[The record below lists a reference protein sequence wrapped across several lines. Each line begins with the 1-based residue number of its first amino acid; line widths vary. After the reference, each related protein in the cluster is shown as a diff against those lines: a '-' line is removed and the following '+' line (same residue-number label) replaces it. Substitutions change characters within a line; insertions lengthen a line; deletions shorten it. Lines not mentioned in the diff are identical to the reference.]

1 MAALGKLWSVTL
13 DCADPQ
19 ALAEFWANA
28 LDGKIAYTS
37 DNFVGVETPDG
48 LWIGAY
54 RIDGYEPPDWP
65 DGTPPKQFHLDFSVA
80 DLDAAE
86 RAALAVGA
94 RKAAHQPEPDRWRV
108 LLDPAG
114 HPFCVT
120 AMSV

>member
-1 MAALGKLWSVTL
+1 MTALGKLWSVTL
-13 DCADPQ
+13 DCADPKP
-19 ALAEFWANA
+19 LAEFWARA

-37 DNFVGVETPDG
+37 EKFVGVETPDG

-54 RIDGYEPPDWP
+54 QIDDYESPDWP
-65 DGTPPKQFHLDFSVA
+65 AGGPPKQFHLDFSVT

-86 RAALAVGA
+86 QAALALGA

-114 HPFCVT
+114 HPFCLT
-120 AMSV
+120 EMSM